1 MISIFAPDETDF
13 TKNGLAVLDP
23 ISAVVRQ
30 VAGGEYSFTMEHPLD
45 PVGKWQHLIREYI
58 VKLPVPR
65 ETIPAA
71 TVGYDVDVYV
81 TNTTAA
87 LRDGPSEPSS
97 VTYPAWDI
105 NTNYQVGAKVSNSG
119 KNWQCT
125 YFDETSAWA
134 HIAPPSCSWWKEIP
148 TSSGGAAVIATIQ
161 SGTDMY
167 VLDDVDTSW
176 YQVSTTYGLVGYM
189 KKSQLTYSRHITP
202 QDLEP
207 RVINEQLFRIK
218 EVQVD
223 RNRGIVNVSGNHV
236 SLDLNAIL
244 VENVELTNVTPAM
257 AIGKMTEAFMM
268 SYRGTIA
275 TNMSTDDD
283 GTYTGTIKRKNAMF
297 CLTDPDSGIVPQF
310 DARFTRDNW
319 DLFIMT
325 RVGIGNE
332 FQIKYG
338 QNVNGIIWK
347 VNSSRLVTRIVPV
360 AKAENGDDL
369 YLPEKWVDS
378 EYIDNYPVIYMEPL
392 NVKGQVGKETET
404 GSGTVWTEEDLLD
417 EMRAK
422 ARERF
427 DNEKIDIPVTD
438 VTVQLE
444 RPEYSAEWPY
454 PWMRNLQS
462 IVLYD
467 YVTVKDPDIGL
478 NIRLAASEI
487 EYNCIERR
495 ITGIKF
501 SNNMKSNTTSVA
513 GYNLLNGTLTEN
525 KFAGGV
531 RDGIVNEAVDTVLSM
546 IE

>member
-1 MISIFAPDETDF
+1 M
-13 TKNGLAVLDP
+13 
-23 ISAVVRQ
+23 
-30 VAGGEYSFTMEHPLD
+30 
-45 PVGKWQHLIREYI
+45 
-58 VKLPVPR
+58 
-65 ETIPAA
+65 
-71 TVGYDVDVYV
+71 
-81 TNTTAA
+81 
-87 LRDGPSEPSS
+87 
-97 VTYPAWDI
+97 
-105 NTNYQVGAKVSNSG
+105 
-119 KNWQCT
+119 
-125 YFDETSAWA
+125 
-134 HIAPPSCSWWKEIP
+134 
-148 TSSGGAAVIATIQ
+148 
-161 SGTDMY
+161 
-167 VLDDVDTSW
+167 
-176 YQVSTTYGLVGYM
+176 
-189 KKSQLTYSRHITP
+189 
-202 QDLEP
+202 
-207 RVINEQLFRIK
+207 
-218 EVQVD
+218 
-223 RNRGIVNVSGNHV
+223 
-236 SLDLNAIL
+236 
-244 VENVELTNVTPAM
+244 
-257 AIGKMTEAFMM
+257 
-268 SYRGTIA
+268 
-275 TNMSTDDD
+275 
-283 GTYTGTIKRKNAMF
+283 
-297 CLTDPDSGIVPQF
+297 
-310 DARFTRDNW
+310 
-319 DLFIMT
+319 
-325 RVGIGNE
+325 
-332 FQIKYG
+332 
-338 QNVNGIIWK
+338 
-347 VNSSRLVTRIVPV
+347 NSSRLVTRIVPV

-427 DNEKIDIPVTD
+427 ENEKIDIPVTD